1 MVGSEVK
8 SLRLGKGNISESY
21 AIDQEGEIF
30 LFNSYIPSYLQSSYN
45 NHDPRR
51 LRKLLLKKKEIN
63 KLIGKLNRDG
73 YSLVP
78 TRLYFN
84 KKGIAKLQIALGK
97 GKKNFDK
104 RNVKKKRDWER
115 EKSRVLRKTS

>member
-1 MVGSEVK
+1 M
-8 SLRLGKGNISESY
+8 
-21 AIDQEGEIF
+21 
-30 LFNSYIPSYLQSSYN
+30 
-45 NHDPRR
+45 
-51 LRKLLLKKKEIN
+51 
-63 KLIGKLNRDG
+63 
-73 YSLVP
+73 
-78 TRLYFN
+78 YFN